1 MLGLMEIF
9 SPYLLFINGFIVIV
23 LNIILIMRGASNIW
37 TIIILN
43 VIIAIL
49 MNVIGL
55 GEYDLLT
62 KIVTELVSIIINV
75 LSAIWDIINPANW
88 FNIFTKLQLNK

>member
-62 KIVTELVSIIINV
+62 VIVTELVSIIIDV
-75 LSAIWDIINPANW
+75 LLAIWDIINPANW
-88 FNIFTKLQLNK
+88 FNIFTKITIK

>member
-9 SPYLLFINGFIVIV
+9 SPYLLFINGFIVII

-62 KIVTELVSIIINV
+62 VIVTELVSIIVDV
-75 LSAIWDIINPANW
+75 LLAIWDIINPANW
-88 FNIFTKLQLNK
+88 FNIFTKITIK

>member
-1 MLGLMEIF
+1 MLGLIEIF

-62 KIVTELVSIIINV
+62 VIVTELVSIIIDV
-75 LSAIWDIINPANW
+75 LLAIWDIINPANW
-88 FNIFTKLQLNK
+88 FNIFTKITIK

>member
-23 LNIILIMRGASNIW
+23 LNIILIMRGVSNIW

-62 KIVTELVSIIINV
+62 VIVTELVSIIIDV
-75 LSAIWDIINPANW
+75 LLAIWDIINPANW
-88 FNIFTKLQLNK
+88 FNIFTKITIK